1 MIISELDQ
9 VFNTVVHFR
18 KNLFVLP
25 SGQQGKRFVKQK
37 AKFFQAMADGDG
49 VAMKAQA
56 VMEHLL
62 LQRIKGHKTKQ
73 HKKTLEMRLQKWEN
87 GDLLDLLVEA
97 QDIQDLLPERSQTSP
112 KEVSRFFSKLI

>member
-1 MIISELDQ
+1 
-9 VFNTVVHFR
+9 
-18 KNLFVLP
+18 
-25 SGQQGKRFVKQK
+25 
-37 AKFFQAMADGDG
+37 
-49 VAMKAQA
+49 MKAQA

-87 GDLLDLLVEA
+87 GDLLDLLAEA

-112 KEVSRFFSKLI
+112 KEVSRIFSKLIFEGKVSSAVNYLDNRQRKVVS